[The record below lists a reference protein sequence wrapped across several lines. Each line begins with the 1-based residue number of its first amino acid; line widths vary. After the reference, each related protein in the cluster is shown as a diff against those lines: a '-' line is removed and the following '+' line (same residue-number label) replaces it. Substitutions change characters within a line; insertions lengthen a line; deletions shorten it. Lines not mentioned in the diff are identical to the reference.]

1 MVPVMDPT
9 TSQSEVHGDDKPTDG
24 ADTIPKGDEYRA
36 SRPGKVRLKSKHSSS
51 RRSHDKK
58 RSREEDDHDG
68 SSRHRHH
75 HHRHR
80 RRRHRKDPEPE
91 PEPEEYRSPPVSP
104 NMAFRESLFDALADD
119 EGADYWQAVYGQ
131 PIHTYARPDER
142 GELEKMTDDE
152 YAAYVR
158 ARMWEKTHQGLLEER
173 ERRRKIR
180 EAEREQAKAYG
191 RHTGRAETEREA
203 FDRMVEESLKR
214 GKERKSRKKQANTW
228 LDIWKRYLD
237 CWENLNMRAQEG
249 QASTN
254 PGDALRNV
262 LVWPV
267 ESGKRKDVNID
278 SVRQFLSNAPVPNG
292 SSGLE
297 NISSRTSR
305 HSNMLAVLK
314 LERVRWHPD
323 KIRHRYGV
331 LGVDDNII
339 KAATEVFQILD
350 RIWVEE
356 QARR

>member
-1 MVPVMDPT
+1 MDGT
-9 TSQSEVHGDDKPTDG
+9 TSKSEAHGHDKPTDG

-36 SRPGKVRLKSKHSSS
+36 SRPGKVRLKSTHSSS
-51 RRSHDKK
+51 RRSRDKK
-58 RSREEDDHDG
+58 RSREEDDPHEHG
-68 SSRHRHH
+68 RHRHH

-80 RRRHRKDPEPE
+80 RRRHHKDPE

-104 NMAFRESLFDALADD
+104 NTAFRESLFDALADD

-158 ARMWEKTHQGLLEER
+158 ARMWEKTHQGLIEER
-173 ERRRKIR
+173 ERRRKVR
-180 EAEREQAKAYG
+180 EAEREQARGYG
-191 RHTGRAETEREA
+191 RYSARAETEREA
-203 FDRMVEESLKR
+203 FDRIVEESLKR
-214 GKERKSRKKQANTW
+214 GKERKTRKEQVNIW

-237 CWENLNMRAQEG
+237 CWENLNNRAQEG
-249 QASTN
+249 QASSS
-254 PGDALRNV
+254 PADSLRNII
-262 LVWPV
+262 VWPV
-267 ESGKRKDVNID
+267 ESGKRKDVKMD
-278 SVRQFLSNAPVPNG
+278 SVKQFVSNAPVPNG
-292 SSGLE
+292 GSEPEHS
-297 NISSRTSR
+297 SSRTSR

-331 LGVDDNII
+331 LGVDDDMV

-356 QARR
+356 QAK